1 MFFFAMR
8 ISLAFLP
15 LVAGPYS
22 VCGEAVGSP
31 RSSRMTVTCA
41 VALHDTSEVVRACV
55 RSNTHYVSWI
65 AHCQEMVTHNHIFAI
80 IIPDADQC
88 R

>member
-1 MFFFAMR
+1 MW
-8 ISLAFLP
+8 LAFLP

-31 RSSRMTVTCA
+31 RSSRTTVTCA

-65 AHCQEMVTHNHIFAI
+65 ANCQEMVTHSHVVAI
-80 IIPDADQC
+80 IIPDADKC